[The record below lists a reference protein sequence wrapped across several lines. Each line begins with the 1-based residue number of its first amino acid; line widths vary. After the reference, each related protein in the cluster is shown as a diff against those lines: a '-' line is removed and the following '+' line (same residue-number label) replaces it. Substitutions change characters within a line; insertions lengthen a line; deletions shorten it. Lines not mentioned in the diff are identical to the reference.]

1 MIVREMN
8 IDDIK
13 KVKEIED
20 QVYKVPWTNTMFLNE
35 IISNKFAYLFVLENN
50 NEIIGYS
57 GVWIVADT
65 ATITK
70 VTVSKEYQGKGLGDI
85 LIEDLI
91 NRVKSVKC
99 AYVSLEVRVS
109 NTKAFNLYKKYA
121 FKQVAVRKKYYNDG
135 EDAYAMVKYFKDGED
150 YEETYIGN

>member
-1 MIVREMN
+1 M
-8 IDDIK
+8 
-13 KVKEIED
+13 
-20 QVYKVPWTNTMFLNE
+20 
-35 IISNKFAYLFVLENN
+35 
-50 NEIIGYS
+50 S
-57 GVWIVADT
+57 GLCWYCY
-65 ATITK
+65 IT

-109 NTKAFNLYKKYA
+109 NTKAFNLYKKYG

-135 EDAYAMVKYFKDGED
+135 EDAYAMVKYFEGGED
-150 YEETYIGN
+150 YEETYIGNWNQLWWNKCSNNWRWR